1 MNIKL
6 AMSRAAELRAE
17 LDEIYEVRA
26 HGQYGLSQIN
36 QLMHAVQSASLA
48 QSRQCAPALVVAALL
63 HDVGHMV
70 HDLGEHP
77 AAEGI
82 DDMHE
87 LVSAKWLERYFGAEV
102 VEPVRLHVA
111 AKRYL
116 CAVEPTYNARLS
128 KDSVESLALQ
138 GGPMSQTEVEA
149 FEHQPYWQDA
159 VTLRRI
165 DDDAKDPRGAFPAL
179 ASFWP
184 MIEQVLLDD

>member
-6 AMSRAAELRAE
+6 SMSRAAELRAE
-17 LDEIYEVRA
+17 LEEIYETRA
-26 HGQYGLSQIN
+26 YGQYGLSQIN

-48 QSRQCAPALVVAALL
+48 QSRRCTSALIVAALL

-70 HDLGEHP
+70 HNLGEHP
-77 AAEGI
+77 AAQGV
-82 DDMHE
+82 DDKHE
-87 LVSAKWLERYFGAEV
+87 MVGANWLARYFGPEV
-102 VEPVRLHVA
+102 VEPIRLHVA

-116 CAVEPTYNARLS
+116 CAVEPAYFGRIS

-138 GGPMSQTEVEA
+138 GGAMAVDEVAA

-165 DDDAKDPRGAFPAL
+165 DDDAKDPRGAFPTL
-179 ASFWP
+179 SSFWP
-184 MIEQVLLDD
+184 TIEQVLLDD